1 MRMAR
6 TGLNYRQTWKHVA
19 RVCTFWRNFGVLY
32 FLRKLLSVF
41 IQLAFEEHGGRRRSP
56 VLYENYVYFKL
67 YLS

>member
-6 TGLNYRQTWKHVA
+6 TGLNYRQTWNLYVLEK
-19 RVCTFWRNFGVLY
+19 FWGTV